1 MSSILFNRG
10 VNTQTGN
17 PLRSEIT
24 RMKNRIDELEHKL
37 ALVMKAADVETKV
50 AATLAEE
57 ARAAEV
63 KALETA
69 RASAGAGAGA
79 GSMFSH
85 VGSRGGTAAAVGRR

>member
-17 PLRSEIT
+17 PLRSEIM
-24 RMKNRIDELEHKL
+24 RLKSRIDELEHKL
-37 ALVMKAADVETKV
+37 DLVMKAAEVESKV
-50 AATLAEE
+50 SATLAEE

-69 RASAGAGAGA
+69 RASASSSGP
-79 GSMFSH
+79 MFSH
-85 VGSRGGTAAAVGRR
+85 IGGRSGTAASIARR

>member
-17 PLRSEIT
+17 PVRAELT
-24 RMKNRIDELEHKL
+24 RLKNRIDELEHKL
-37 ALVMKAADVETKV
+37 ELVMKATEVESKV

-57 ARAAEV
+57 ARAAET

-69 RASAGAGAGA
+69 RASVSMGG
-79 GSMFSH
+79 GSTFSH
-85 VGSRGGTAAAVGRR
+85 IGGRSGTAASVSRR

>member
-37 ALVMKAADVETKV
+37 ELVMKHADVESKV

-57 ARAAEV
+57 TRAAEV
-63 KALETA
+63 KALEAA
-69 RASAGAGAGA
+69 RAAASS
-79 GSMFSH
+79 GSGSTISY
-85 VGSRGGTAAAVGRR
+85 VGGRIVGRR